1 MYTSL
6 PNVRLAFLSACETA
20 TGQENLP
27 DEAVHLAAGMLAAGF
42 KSVIGTMWAISDSAA
57 PIVADGFYAS
67 LLKDGKVEYGKAA
80 EVLHYAVEDLRKQ
93 NPSDFMSWV
102 PFIHIGA

>member
-6 PNVRLAFLSACETA
+6 PNARIAFLSACETA

-57 PIVADGFYAS
+57 PIVAERFYAR
-67 LLKDGKVEYGKAA
+67 LLKDGKVEDGKAA
-80 EVLHYAVEDLRKQ
+80 GALHYAVEDLRKRD
-93 NPSDFMSWV
+93 PSDFMAWV
-102 PFIHIGA
+102 PFIHIGV